1 VEHRTNTTGASTHEA
16 HAVLDWER
24 GLLASRT
31 LEQLIGALDAYPGK
45 DERSDESP
53 VATLVIADPTHELRH
68 LLLGSVAQPLRGVAF
83 VDSLVG
89 LAPPL
94 PALAEPWVGR
104 YSASDHGLLFEIAGD
119 FTQVALYPLHV
130 RGALFG
136 ALGLAGRGA
145 PVAVASEDAVLRRHV
160 GAIVSAALERLIDRA
175 RLLRAGISDSV
186 AGWHSRYYFQ
196 ARLREEI
203 ARSQRAGTALT
214 CAIVDVDRLGVVN
227 DTYGQIAGDTALRE
241 IAERLQSQVR
251 VSDATAHLGSD
262 KFAVLMPE
270 TGVGKGILLAER
282 VIGAVNA
289 DPVVLGSGASCLLT
303 VSLGLAEA
311 QATPGADRKAIADSL
326 FSSANAAVHDA
337 KLAGGNRYAI
347 AGDEPASA
355 RSARHQQQK

>member
-1 VEHRTNTTGASTHEA
+1 MADRVDTTLLGSRGW

-24 GLLASRT
+24 MLLASRT
-31 LEQLIGALDAYPGK
+31 LQQLIGTLDSYPAN
-45 DERSDESP
+45 EEAP

-83 VDSLVG
+83 VDSLIG

-94 PALAEPWVGR
+94 PALSEPWVGR
-104 YSASDHGLLFEIAGD
+104 YSASDHGLLFEVGGD
-119 FTQVALYPLHV
+119 FAQVALYPLHV
-130 RGALFG
+130 RGALIG

-145 PVAVASEDAVLRRHV
+145 STAVASEDPVLRRHV
-160 GAIVSAALERLIDRA
+160 GAIVVAALERLIDRA
-175 RLLRAGISDSV
+175 RLLQAGISDSV

-203 ARSQRAGTALT
+203 ARCQRARTALT

-241 IAERLQSQVR
+241 IAERLQSQLR
-251 VSDATAHLGSD
+251 ISDATAHLGSD
-262 KFAVLMPE
+262 KFAVLMPD
-270 TGVGKGILLAER
+270 TAVGKGIVLAER
-282 VIGAVNA
+282 VIGAVNVE
-289 DPVVLGSGASCLLT
+289 PIVLGSGTSCLMT
-303 VSLGLAEA
+303 VSLGLAETHA
-311 QATPGADRKAIADSL
+311 SRGTDRKAIADTL

-347 AGDEPASA
+347 AGDETPSA
-355 RSARHQQQK
+355 RAARHQEQK

>member
-1 VEHRTNTTGASTHEA
+1 VAERADMTGLASRGG
-16 HAVLDWER
+16 HAVLEWER
-24 GLLASRT
+24 TLLASRT
-31 LEQLIGALDAYPGK
+31 LEQLIGTFEVYPVNEGTL
-45 DERSDESP
+45 

-68 LLLGSVAQPLRGVAF
+68 LLLGSASQPLRGVSF

-94 PALAEPWVGR
+94 PALSEPWVGR
-104 YSASDHGLLFEIAGD
+104 YRASDHGLLFEVGGS

-130 RGALFG
+130 RGTLLGTF
-136 ALGLAGRGA
+136 GLAGRGA
-145 PVAVASEDAVLRRHV
+145 AVASEDAELRRHV
-160 GAIVSAALERLIDRA
+160 GAIASTALERLIDRA

-203 ARSQRAGTALT
+203 ARCQRAGSELS

-227 DTYGQIAGDTALRE
+227 DTYGQIAGDAALRE
-241 IAERLQSQVR
+241 IAERLQSQLR

-262 KFAVLMPE
+262 KFAVLMPD
-270 TGVGKGILLAER
+270 TAVGKSIVLAER
-282 VIGAVNA
+282 VLGAVNA
-289 DPVVLGSGASCLLT
+289 EPIVLRPGTTCLMT
-303 VSLGLAEA
+303 VSLGLAETRA
-311 QATPGADRKAIADSL
+311 ARGADRKAIADTL

-355 RSARHQQQK
+355 RTARHQQQE

>member
-1 VEHRTNTTGASTHEA
+1 
-16 HAVLDWER
+16 VLDWQHA
-24 GLLASRT
+24 LLRSRT
-31 LEQLIGALDAYPGK
+31 LEQLIGALDAYPG
-45 DERSDESP
+45 SSAAP
-53 VATLVIADPTHELRH
+53 VARLVIADPTHELRH
-68 LLLGSVAQPLRGVAF
+68 LLLGGAAQPLRGVAF
-83 VDSLVG
+83 VDSLVA

-94 PALAEPWVGR
+94 PALSEPWVGR
-104 YSASDHGLLFEIAGD
+104 YSASDHGLFFESGGD

-130 RGALFG
+130 RGTLLG
-136 ALGLAGRGA
+136 AFGLAGRGA
-145 PVAVASEDAVLRRHV
+145 TSAVASEDQVMRRHV
-160 GAIVSAALERLIDRA
+160 GAIAGAALERLIDHA
-175 RLLRAGISDSV
+175 RLLRAGISDSI

-227 DTYGQIAGDTALRE
+227 DTYGQIAGDSALRE
-241 IAERLQSQVR
+241 IAERLQSQLR

-262 KFAVLMPE
+262 KFAVLMPD
-270 TGVGKGILLAER
+270 TRVGKAIVLAER

-289 DPVVLGSGASCLLT
+289 EPIVLGSDASCLMT
-303 VSLGLAEA
+303 VSLGLAET
-311 QATPGADRKAIADSL
+311 QAARGGDRKAIADNV

-355 RSARHQQQK
+355 WAARHQQQK